1 MNTRTSLVSLAS
13 RCFYKCT
20 HHAQFPKSL
29 EIPRARFIRPKTR
42 GGPHK
47 FPRRHETM
55 SLRRALSIAPR
66 AASRV
71 TASPS
76 SLASGARQTRNYA
89 ADPNAPPKVPYPWN
103 DPMNPSNWK
112 EEHVRDRSRR
122 SRRETRAKT
131 RRDETRFAR
140 AIARER
146 RTIPHPDPSMI
157 RRLTSTRTLD
167 ARLARAGRL
176 HRSRRLGR
184 GHLRRED
191 GLLVIPRSV

>member
-1 MNTRTSLVSLAS
+1 
-13 RCFYKCT
+13 
-20 HHAQFPKSL
+20 
-29 EIPRARFIRPKTR
+29 
-42 GGPHK
+42 
-47 FPRRHETM
+47 M
-55 SLRRALSIAPR
+55 STALRRALSIAPR

-131 RRDETRFAR
+131 RRDEIRAR
-140 AIARER
+140 DRER
-146 RTIPHPDPSMI
+146 GAQNLIP
-157 RRLTSTRTLD
+157 T
-167 ARLARAGRL
+167 
-176 HRSRRLGR
+176 HR
-184 GHLRRED
+184 
-191 GLLVIPRSV
+191 

>member
-1 MNTRTSLVSLAS
+1 
-13 RCFYKCT
+13 
-20 HHAQFPKSL
+20 
-29 EIPRARFIRPKTR
+29 
-42 GGPHK
+42 
-47 FPRRHETM
+47 M
-55 SLRRALSIAPR
+55 STTLRRALSIAPR

-112 EEHVRDRSRR
+112 EEHVRDRPDET
-122 SRRETRAKT
+122 RRETRARDET
-131 RRDETRFAR
+131 RRDEIRAR
-140 AIARER
+140 DRER
-146 RTIPHPDPSMI
+146 GAPKTSSHPIDDI
-157 RRLTSTRTLD
+157 RRLTSTRALD

-184 GHLRRED
+184 GHLRRQD
-191 GLLVIPRSV
+191 SLLVIPRSV

>member
-1 MNTRTSLVSLAS
+1 
-13 RCFYKCT
+13 
-20 HHAQFPKSL
+20 
-29 EIPRARFIRPKTR
+29 
-42 GGPHK
+42 
-47 FPRRHETM
+47 M
-55 SLRRALSIAPR
+55 STALRRALSIAPR

-140 AIARER
+140 AIAREA
-146 RTIPHPDPSMI
+146 HK
-157 RRLTSTRTLD
+157 TSSRPIDYSTTDLD
-167 ARLARAGRL
+167 AYPRRAPRARRSSSPFSAVGPWSSTARRQPSRDPAFRVIVLPHHSSHHALGVTARLVHARGRSTPLARFR
-176 HRSRRLGR
+176 
-184 GHLRRED
+184 
-191 GLLVIPRSV
+191 